1 MQEESLTDWPEKFLL
16 LPIRT
21 DCLARTLFQSQW
33 SRLCHFPSSKARH
46 AREIVINRRPEARVA
61 CEPRKGETGKRFN
74 ATLCV
79 LCQGENNTFGAP
91 AGSDKD
97 IFEIDLCSG

>member
-1 MQEESLTDWPEKFLL
+1 MYCFPLDKARTSVIKPFPCLTLAWFTRNSRRGTP
-16 LPIRT
+16 PNYYPPSMT
-21 DCLARTLFQSQW
+21 CLARG
-33 SRLCHFPSSKARH
+33 
-46 AREIVINRRPEARVA
+46 IVINRRPEARVA

-74 ATLCV
+74 DTLCV

-91 AGSDKD
+91 AGFDKD

>member
-1 MQEESLTDWPEKFLL
+1 M
-16 LPIRT
+16 
-21 DCLARTLFQSQW
+21 
-33 SRLCHFPSSKARH
+33 CHFPSSKARH
-46 AREIVINRRPEARVA
+46 ARGIVINRRPEARVA

-97 IFEIDLCSG
+97 IFEIDLCPG